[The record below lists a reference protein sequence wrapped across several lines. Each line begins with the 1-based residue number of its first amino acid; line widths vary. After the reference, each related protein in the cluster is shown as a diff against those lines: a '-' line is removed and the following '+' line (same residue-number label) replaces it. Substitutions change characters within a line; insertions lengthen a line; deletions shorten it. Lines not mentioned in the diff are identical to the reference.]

1 MRDSRAAPSAAQ
13 PPRVAKKSAKTRL
26 RGAAEAVLARMP
38 PDQTPTR
45 PIDELLYEVQVHQI
59 ELEMQNETLREA
71 QACLEESRDRFRDY
85 YQFAPVA
92 YLTLS
97 EKGLI
102 TEINMTGTV
111 LLGAMRGK
119 LLRQPFARFVT
130 PEDADRW
137 HLHLMGVLKNKGKQD
152 CELVLQGG
160 EGGPV
165 RVRLDSHYVD
175 KDRAPPALRVTLTE
189 LGKYKQADAELRI
202 AAVAFNSQNGVM
214 IIDQGLAVL
223 RVNPGFTR
231 LTGLAASEAIGRTL
245 AQLNLGHHGPQFYQ
259 RMRDTL
265 KKDGYW
271 QGEIWSQRKDD
282 QLHVEML
289 NLAAVNS
296 TGQGITHYI
305 GTLTDIV
312 ADRSNESELHR
323 LAYSDPLTR
332 LPNRRL
338 LQDRLGQALAA
349 SVRTGQYG
357 AIFFLDLDNFKA
369 LNDTRGHDV
378 GDLLLIE
385 VAQRLRAVVRGGD
398 TVSRQGGDEFV
409 LLLEDLGA
417 AVDEAAAL
425 ARQLGDKL
433 YEALERPFSLNGYEY
448 HCKLSIGIGLF
459 DRRNTVEDLI
469 KNADLALYQAKRA
482 GRNTLRFFD
491 PAMQAAVDR
500 RVSMEADL
508 RQALQLR
515 QFRLYYQPQVDAA
528 CRPVGIEASL
538 RWQHPE
544 GGSMLPGEFI
554 PLAEDTGLILPIG
567 LWALET
573 VCGQVKAWENGVHTR
588 ELPVSLHVS
597 SRQFRQHDFVAEVKA
612 ALHASRANPARLTLE
627 LKEGLVLEDVQG
639 TVEKMRAIKELGV
652 GFTLGGYGTGSFP
665 LSLLARL
672 PFGRIK
678 IDRSFVENLPEK
690 SEDAAIVRT
699 LLTLGRELD
708 MKVIAEG
715 VESEAQLRF
724 LDRHGCHAYQGQ
736 HFSRPL
742 SLEKFEGF
750 VQRS

>member
-1 MRDSRAAPSAAQ
+1 MYDPRAVSSAAPPAK
-13 PPRVAKKSAKTRL
+13 VANITLL
-26 RGAAEAVLARMP
+26 RGAAEAILARTP
-38 PDQTPTR
+38 PDQTPAR
-45 PIDELLYEVQVHQI
+45 SVDELLYEVQVHQI

-85 YQFAPVA
+85 YQFAPVT
-92 YLTLS
+92 YLTLG

-102 TEINMTGTV
+102 TEVNVTGTV
-111 LLGAMRGK
+111 LLGTIRGK

-137 HLHLMGVLKNKGKQD
+137 HLHLVGVLKNKGKQD

-160 EGGPV
+160 EGGRV
-165 RVRLDSHYVD
+165 RVRLDSQYLEEEG
-175 KDRAPPALRVTLTE
+175 APPTVRVMLTE
-189 LGKYKQADAELRI
+189 LGKYEQAEDELRM
-202 AAVAFNSQNGVM
+202 AAIAFNSQNGVM
-214 IIDQGLAVL
+214 ITDPGLVIL
-223 RVNPGFTR
+223 RVNPAFTR
-231 LTGLAASEAIGRTL
+231 LTGLSATESIGQTPG
-245 AQLNLGHHGPQFYQ
+245 QLNLGRHGPQFYQ

-265 KKDGYW
+265 KESGYW
-271 QGEIWSQRKDD
+271 QGEIWSQRKNG

-289 NLAAVNS
+289 NIAAAN
-296 TGQGITHYI
+296 TADLGITHYI
-305 GTLTDIV
+305 GTLTDITS
-312 ADRSNESELHR
+312 DRTNESELHR
-323 LAYSDPLTR
+323 LAYYDPLTR

-349 SVRTGQYG
+349 AVRSGQYG
-357 AIFFLDLDNFKA
+357 AIFFIDLDNFKA

-417 AVDEAAAL
+417 ALDEAAAL

-433 YEALERPFSLNGYEY
+433 YETLEQPFTLNGYEY

-491 PAMQAAVDR
+491 PAMQAAMDR
-500 RVSMEADL
+500 RAVMETDL
-508 RQALQLR
+508 RQALQLK
-515 QFRLYYQPQVDAA
+515 QFQLYYQAQVDAA
-528 CRPVGIEASL
+528 CRPVGAEASL

-544 GGSMLPGEFI
+544 GGPMLPGEFI

-567 LWALET
+567 LWGLET
-573 VCGQVKAWENGVHTR
+573 VCAQIKAWESEECAFG
-588 ELPVSLHVS
+588 LQVSLNVS
-597 SRQFRQHDFVAEVKA
+597 SRQFRQNDFVADVKA
-612 ALHASRANPARLTLE
+612 VLHASRANPARLTLE
-627 LKEGLVLEDVQG
+627 LTEGLVLEDVQG
-639 TVEKMRAIKELGV
+639 TIEKMQAIKALGV
-652 GFTLGGYGTGSFP
+652 RFALGAYGTGSFP
-665 LSLLARL
+665 LSLLSRI
-672 PFGRIK
+672 PFDQVK
-678 IDRSFVENLPEK
+678 IDRSFVANLPEGN
-690 SEDAAIVRT
+690 EDAAIVRT
-699 LLTLGRELD
+699 ILTLGQGLD

-724 LDRHGCHAYQGQ
+724 LDRHGCHGYQGPY
-736 HFSRPL
+736 FSQPL
-742 SLEKFEGF
+742 SPEEFEGF
-750 VQRS
+750 VQRD